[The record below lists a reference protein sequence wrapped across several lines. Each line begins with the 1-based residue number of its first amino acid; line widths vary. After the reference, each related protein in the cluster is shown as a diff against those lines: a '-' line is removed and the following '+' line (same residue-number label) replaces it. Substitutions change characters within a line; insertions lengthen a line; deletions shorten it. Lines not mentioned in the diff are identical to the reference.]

1 MAKSSINIGTIA
13 NDGTGDT
20 LRAAGGKINDNFS
33 EIYTALGD
41 GTDLAVADVATTGSY
56 TDLSDTPTIPADV
69 SDLTDTTNL
78 LFDGAYGS
86 LTDAPTIPADIS
98 DLTDTTTLLFDGAYG
113 SLTDAPS
120 IPADI
125 SDLTDTTN
133 LLFDGAYGSLTDAPS
148 IPADTGDL
156 TNTAGFVA
164 NSDATLTLAVS
175 TTAPT
180 GATGM
185 FAVADGNTAGWDPK
199 GTNLGVAY
207 PVFYDG
213 SSWTALL

>member
-1 MAKSSINIGTIA
+1 MAKVIINTGTVA

-33 EIYTALGD
+33 EIYTTLGD
-41 GTDLAVADVATTGSY
+41 GTTLSAPFSGAYA
-56 TDLSDTPTIPADV
+56 DLSGKPTLFDGAYSSLTGTPTIPADV

-78 LFDGAYGS
+78 LFDGSYAS
-86 LTDAPTIPADIS
+86 LTGTPTIPADV
-98 DLTDTTTLLFDGAYG
+98 
-113 SLTDAPS
+113 
-120 IPADI
+120 

-133 LLFDGAYGSLTDAPS
+133 LLFDGSYASLTGAPT

-156 TNTAGFVA
+156 TNNAGFVA

-175 TTAPT
+175 TTAPVSP
-180 GATGM
+180 AIGM
-185 FAVADGNTAGWDPK
+185 FAVADGNTVGWDPK